1 MDDTSDRRRTAWPA
15 SATRLAAVLALLG
28 TNMCACAS
36 RSWKCSEFTP
46 PASARETRGELH
58 IRYSGGV
65 GTLDRADVPMFVRQE
80 MERGVY
86 LAGCVDDDD
95 GMWDVDVVAS
105 APEGADL
112 PAALGTDETSP
123 RIVVRL
129 YRYEDDR
136 SVQPVLFEE
145 GQDVDVSG
153 TLEAL
158 DTQSGSLA
166 FDASLSKP
174 CIGDCDSARS
184 QLEIDAQLSW

>member
-1 MDDTSDRRRTAWPA
+1 
-15 SATRLAAVLALLG
+15 VLALLG
-28 TNMCACAS
+28 TNVCACAS

-65 GTLDRADVPMFVRQE
+65 GTLDRKDVPMFLRQE
-80 MERGVY
+80 MEHGVY

-95 GMWDVDVVAS
+95 GMWDLDVVVS
-105 APEGADL
+105 APAGADL
-112 PAALGTDETSP
+112 PAAFGADEASP
-123 RIVVRL
+123 GIVVRL

-158 DTQSGSLA
+158 EAQAGSLA
-166 FDASLSKP
+166 FEASLSKP

-184 QLEIDAQLSW
+184 QLEVDAQLSW